1 MIKLILNN
9 NPQCETT
16 LESTV
21 KQVVW
26 NMRNIPFIKIEGMDL
41 KKKYKY
47 IKVINEN
54 IELFSGEVLVDDN
67 KFSIKFDL
75 ESPLDKTDS
84 IKVLLDEEEY
94 IFDIKLRKIY
104 GTVKYI
110 NKEPVKNPIISC
122 TNSNIISIGDEDG
135 NFQVLLSDKEESI
148 GIFDHR
154 YSKDMLETW
163 IYNVDLDKDIKL
175 DIHIDKC
182 EVYGIRSFKQE
193 CSYYINFIPMSI
205 DRVNYVENKGLK
217 SEVEI
222 VIDEDFSP
230 KLRVE
235 DVEVYCN
242 NKKLEIVSFTEV
254 KDFLGN
260 IEGKNRYR
268 NGYILAV
275 PKSSIDDSLI
285 KIKIKDNFLENEYTN
300 VGIGEGYCFLNK

>member
-9 NPQCETT
+9 NSQCETT

-26 NMRNIPFIKIEGMDL
+26 NMKNTPFIKIEGMDL

-54 IELFSGEVLVDDN
+54 IKLFSGEVLVEDS

-75 ESPLDKTDS
+75 ESPLDKTDA
-84 IKVLLDEEEY
+84 IKVILDEEEY

-104 GTVKYI
+104 GTVRYI
-110 NKEPVKNPIISC
+110 NEKPVKNPIISC

-135 NFQVLLSDKEESI
+135 NFEILLSDKEESI

-163 IYNVDLDKDIKL
+163 IYNVDLDKDVKL

-182 EVYGIRSFKQE
+182 EVYGIRSFKQY
-193 CSYYINFIPMSI
+193 CSYYMNFIPMSI

-222 VIDEDFSP
+222 AIDEDFSP